1 MSVTRTIKTAR
12 REIYRKLVLRTARLE
27 LDDDEELD
35 KAPEEYPF
43 DYGYELFAAGLV
55 LGYLTEEPRG
65 ESKGSYSQDFTDVN
79 SVGSDEVQAT
89 IEFIWELILIKEDDL
104 DESGA
109 WEVARQYADAGVE
122 RINRDMD
129 IKGELDLLGFMN
141 TAENRWEDRIDS
153 IIEDVDSVT
162 TTPTSVDLDGG

>member
-1 MSVTRTIKTAR
+1 MSATRTIKTAR

-35 KAPEEYPF
+35 KDLVEYPF

-55 LGYLTEEPRG
+55 LGYLTEEPRE
-65 ESKGSYSQDFTDVN
+65 ESEGSYSQDFTDVD

-89 IEFIWELILIKEDDL
+89 IEFIWELILIEEDDL
-104 DESGA
+104 DETEA
-109 WEVARQYADAGVE
+109 WELARQYADAGIE

-129 IKGELDLLGFMN
+129 IKDELDLLGFMN
-141 TAENRWEDRIDS
+141 TAENRWEDHVDG
-153 IIEDVDSVT
+153 IIEDVETLGQAEAD
-162 TTPTSVDLDGG
+162 